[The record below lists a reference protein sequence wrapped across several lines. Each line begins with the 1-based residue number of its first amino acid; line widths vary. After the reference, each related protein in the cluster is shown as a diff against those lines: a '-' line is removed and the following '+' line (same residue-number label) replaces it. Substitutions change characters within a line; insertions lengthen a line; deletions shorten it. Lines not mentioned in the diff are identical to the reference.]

1 MMDEG
6 GKFKGLTE
14 QVIGA
19 AIEVHRALGPGLLE
33 SAYEAC
39 LARELTLR
47 HVPFR
52 RQVPLPIEYR
62 GEHVE
67 SAYRLDF
74 LVDDTVI
81 LEIKAVEETHP
92 IHDAQLLTYLRLSRK
107 PVGLMINFNTQ
118 VLRDGIRR
126 FSL

>member
-1 MMDEG
+1 MKEEG
-6 GKFKGLTE
+6 GRFRDLTE
-14 QVIGA
+14 RVIGA

-47 HVPFR
+47 SVPFH
-52 RQVPLPIEYR
+52 RQLPLPINYR
-62 GEHVE
+62 GERVE

-81 LEIKAVEETHP
+81 LEVKAVEETHP
-92 IHDAQLLTYLRLSRK
+92 IHEAQLLTYLRLSGK
-107 PVGLMINFNTQ
+107 PVGLIINFNTK

-126 FSL
+126 LSL